1 PIMTPGP
8 TTMRLANFARRH
20 ALPLGFL
27 AVLAPL
33 ALLLALQYRWLV
45 KLDETSAL
53 AQQKQLDNYLEG
65 VAADVKWLYS
75 TQMERALNLP
85 SSLFTEGKLEKVAYF
100 FRKETPPGVRR
111 LFAASFAGPEVGEL
125 RHFDPKA
132 GCWHEPGWG
141 DEERAI
147 WVAISPWST
156 RAHKGVPLEKTSLVV
171 EERDPRS
178 RILLFPITD
187 ETSQVVGITGLILD
201 EAHFRTAVLP
211 AAIEHALPKYF
222 GGDPADDFV
231 VTVRDRG
238 GDLVYTTAPKKRL
251 HEEAKKPFSF
261 VFTDWTMGL
270 ASRHATAAEVAH
282 RNFGVNIGLS
292 ALLATVLL
300 GGVVLALRSA
310 SRAVKLSAM
319 KSDFVSN
326 VSHELRT
333 PLASIRV
340 FGELLRLG
348 RVESLERARE
358 YGEYIE
364 TESRRLTQLINNI
377 LDFSSIESGRKSYHF
392 EQADLGEVVAE
403 TLKTFEVRLRQSGF
417 VIRFERPAAPL
428 PPVQLDAGA
437 IAQSLSNLLDNA
449 VKYSNGGKEIAVA
462 VAREGGWVTVAV
474 TDRGCGIPRDEQRK
488 IFDRFHRVST
498 GLVHDVKGSGL
509 GLAIVRHIVEAHQ
522 GRVTVESKV
531 GEGSTF
537 AIWLPI
543 DAAAEAAA
551 AGDALPAGA
560 PQNA

>member
-1 PIMTPGP
+1 
-8 TTMRLANFARRH
+8 MRLANLARRH

-111 LFAASFAGPEVGEL
+111 LFAASFAGPEKGDL

-132 GCWHEPGWG
+132 GCWHEPAWS

-147 WVAISPWST
+147 WIAMSPWAT
-156 RAHKGVPLEKTSLVV
+156 QAHKGAPLEKTSLVV
-171 EERDPRS
+171 DERDPRS
-178 RILLFPITD
+178 RILIFPITD
-187 ETSQVVGITGLILD
+187 ETSQVVGITGLLLD
-201 EAHFRTAVLP
+201 EAHFRTVVLP
-211 AAIEHALPKYF
+211 AAIKHALPKYF
-222 GGDPADDFV
+222 GDDPADDFV

-238 GDLVYTTAPKKRL
+238 GDLVYTTDPKKRL
-251 HEEAKKPFSF
+251 REEAKKPFSF

-270 ASRHATAAEVAH
+270 ASRHATVAEVAH
-282 RNFGVNIGLS
+282 RSFGVNIGLS

-348 RVESLERARE
+348 RVESLDRARE

-392 EQADLGEVVAE
+392 ERADLADVVAE

-449 VKYSNGGKEIAVA
+449 VKYSDGGKEIAVA

-537 AIWLPI
+537 AIWLPV
-543 DAAAEAAA
+543 DAAAEAAPA
-551 AGDALPAGA
+551 AGKAASDNGEPLPAAGE